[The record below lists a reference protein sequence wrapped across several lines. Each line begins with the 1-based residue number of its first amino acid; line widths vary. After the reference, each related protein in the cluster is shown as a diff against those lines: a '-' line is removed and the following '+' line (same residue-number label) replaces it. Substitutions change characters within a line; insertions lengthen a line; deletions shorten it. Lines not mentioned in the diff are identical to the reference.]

1 MKYYKKM
8 RRSKRCKG
16 RKKRSEEKRERER
29 EKKGKKGREE
39 TSEGGRMDGQAIES
53 DEEESDLDL
62 TFGKS
67 GKCGS
72 SSLPFP
78 SLTRKRIQRHE
89 RESKHSSMPSIHTI
103 DPHHE
108 HKHNITVNETS
119 SLTIECSWEQ
129 QSLKKKVRS

>member
-8 RRSKRCKG
+8 RRSKDAREERNG
-16 RKKRSEEKRERER
+16 LKKRKRGRERRKAE
-29 EKKGKKGREE
+29 REE

-62 TFGKS
+62 TLGKS

-78 SLTRKRIQRHE
+78 SLTRKR
-89 RESKHSSMPSIHTI
+89 M
-103 DPHHE
+103 
-108 HKHNITVNETS
+108 
-119 SLTIECSWEQ
+119 
-129 QSLKKKVRS
+129 